1 MRGSI
6 NPQNCNDVIKAN
18 AEPLRKKMQKKKDRK
33 KISRSKKLK
42 KYLRNT

>member
-1 MRGSI
+1 MRGSF

-18 AEPLRKKMQKKKDRK
+18 TEPLRKKMQKKYRK

>member
-18 AEPLRKKMQKKKDRK
+18 AEPLRKKMQKKK
-33 KISRSKKLK
+33 KIEK
-42 KYLRNT
+42 KYREVKN